1 MVDLYFSTNIP
12 IKTQRN
18 PMSLKKQIGEEI
30 RKRRLELSLGQLDLL
45 DYTEISS
52 KTLSNL
58 EQGKGNITLDTLEK
72 IINILGMEYQLKI
85 QNKLENARG

>member
-1 MVDLYFSTNIP
+1 
-12 IKTQRN
+12 
-18 PMSLKKQIGEEI
+18 MSLKKQIGKEI

-72 IINILGMEYQLKI
+72 IINILGMEYQLKVK
-85 QNKLENARG
+85 NGLENAGS

>member
-1 MVDLYFSTNIP
+1 
-12 IKTQRN
+12 
-18 PMSLKKQIGEEI
+18 MSLKKQIGEEI

-85 QNKLENARG
+85 QNRVEDAKG

>member
-1 MVDLYFSTNIP
+1 
-12 IKTQRN
+12 
-18 PMSLKKQIGEEI
+18 MSLKKQIGEEI

-85 QNKLENARG
+85 QNKVEDARG

>member
-1 MVDLYFSTNIP
+1 
-12 IKTQRN
+12 
-18 PMSLKKQIGEEI
+18 MSLKKQIGEEI
-30 RKRRLELSLGQLDLL
+30 RKRRLELSLAQLDLL

-72 IINILGMEYQLKI
+72 IIDILGMEYQLKI
-85 QNKLENARG
+85 KNGLENARG

>member
-1 MVDLYFSTNIP
+1 
-12 IKTQRN
+12 
-18 PMSLKKQIGEEI
+18 MSLKKQIGEEI
-30 RKRRLELSLGQLDLL
+30 RKGRLELSLAQLDLL

-72 IINILGMEYQLKI
+72 IIDILGMEYQLKI
-85 QNKLENARG
+85 KNGLENARS

>member
-1 MVDLYFSTNIP
+1 
-12 IKTQRN
+12 
-18 PMSLKKQIGEEI
+18 MSLKKQIGEEI

-85 QNKLENARG
+85 QNRVEDARG

>member
-1 MVDLYFSTNIP
+1 
-12 IKTQRN
+12 
-18 PMSLKKQIGEEI
+18 MSLKKQIGEEI

>member
-1 MVDLYFSTNIP
+1 
-12 IKTQRN
+12 
-18 PMSLKKQIGEEI
+18 MSLKKQIGEEI

-52 KTLSNL
+52 KTLSNI

>member
-1 MVDLYFSTNIP
+1 
-12 IKTQRN
+12 
-18 PMSLKKQIGEEI
+18 MSLKKQIGEEI

-85 QNKLENARG
+85 RNKVEDARS

>member
-1 MVDLYFSTNIP
+1 
-12 IKTQRN
+12 
-18 PMSLKKQIGEEI
+18 MSLKKQIGEEI
-30 RKRRLELSLGQLDLL
+30 RKRRLELSLAQLDLL

-85 QNKLENARG
+85 KNGLENARG